1 MRLADNFNPQWGY
14 LAPAP
19 SFLRTARIV
28 LAAVAIG
35 ATSGAA
41 VVYALVE
48 PPATENESVAART
61 LVHSSD
67 SALAPGTAFSAPAL
81 LPAQPHVAAVPTG
94 APPVQGRGSNLAS
107 TVQGPASMAA
117 LAEAP
122 AATASPP
129 PTGQTATASGA
140 PASASASAAP
150 VQRKVVNKPRAV
162 WPSLARQQAFAWP
175 YGTSRAP
182 VGPVPSGGFWQRAD
196 Y

>member
-28 LAAVAIG
+28 LVAVAIG

-61 LVHSSD
+61 LVRFSD
-67 SALAPGTAFSAPAL
+67 SALATVTAFPAPAL

-94 APPVQGRGSNLAS
+94 ARSAQGRGSNLVS
-107 TVQGPASMAA
+107 TAQGPASIAA

-122 AATASPP
+122 AAPASPP
-129 PTGQTATASGA
+129 PTGQTATTGRA
-140 PASASASAAP
+140 PAGASASAAP
-150 VQRKVVNKPRAV
+150 VQRRVVSKPRAV

-182 VGPVPSGGFWQRAD
+182 VGPTPSGGFWQRGD
-196 Y
+196 D